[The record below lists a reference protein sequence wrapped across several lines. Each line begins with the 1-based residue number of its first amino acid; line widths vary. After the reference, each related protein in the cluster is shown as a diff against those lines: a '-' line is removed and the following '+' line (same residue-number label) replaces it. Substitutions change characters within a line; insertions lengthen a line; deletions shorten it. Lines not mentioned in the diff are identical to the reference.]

1 MPDLKLSRLPDRTP
15 IKLSITVMP
24 DLHQALKDYAEFWGL
39 KRGIA
44 GRSRPNATPSSAKRR
59 SSPPSGAD
67 RVARNT
73 RCSTRCA

>member
-44 GRSRPNATPSSAKRR
+44 GRKTWCFFLEANFAQRCKDPFSQA
-59 SSPPSGAD
+59 AD
-67 RVARNT
+67 HPL
-73 RCSTRCA
+73 